1 MNLSVCF
8 YCIFILTN
16 SRVRFN
22 ISITER
28 KEIMPIITKEN
39 KILLLVLALATILAW
54 LIFGPDVLKYMGRPF
69 WLIRP

>member
-1 MNLSVCF
+1 
-8 YCIFILTN
+8 
-16 SRVRFN
+16 
-22 ISITER
+22 
-28 KEIMPIITKEN
+28 MPIITKEN